1 MGSERDIWAP
11 DEDPWVARMEGALYA
26 LGASY
31 LYHVAKGVGEGLGV
45 HLDEKKLTEALR
57 VRPLAK
63 APAPSREEAMAR
75 AERLYREALAGYD
88 RLPPSQYREL
98 AEAVTEK
105 WYAEG
110 RLETRAQRRAVASYL
125 LGMLRGGR
133 KVSLDWK
140 GLLGEREKEQIA
152 YVATRAM
159 EYVRRLKEATRHALA
174 RAMLLWYGDGGGQ
187 PKDLEERLL
196 DEFGQLA
203 RDWRRV
209 AITEVAYARSGGYL
223 ASLPEGAI
231 VEWSAAPDACPVC
244 RAQHNKRYRVRHG
257 SGNPKT
263 EVWPGKDWKRGPTIP
278 AHPHCRCRWIGVTQP
293 VGEVSP
299 EIEALAQEIIKAAE
313 R

>member
-31 LYHVAKGVGEGLGV
+31 LYHAAREAGEALGV
-45 HLDEKKLTEALR
+45 RLDEKRLAEALR

-105 WYAEG
+105 
-110 RLETRAQRRAVASYL
+110 
-125 LGMLRGGR
+125 GMLRGGR
-133 KVSLDWK
+133 KVGLDWR
-140 GLLGEREKEQIA
+140 GLLGEREKERIA

-187 PKDLEERLL
+187 PKELEARFLQ
-196 DEFGQLA
+196 EFGQLA

-209 AITEVAYARSGGYL
+209 AITEVAHAGQGATWRASPKGPSWSGAPPRTPARCAGPGTGSATECGTPRETQRPRFGRARGGSG
-223 ASLPEGAI
+223 APPSLPTPTAGAGGLGSPSPW
-231 VEWSAAPDACPVC
+231 ERLTPKWRPWPRRSSGLPSA
-244 RAQHNKRYRVRHG
+244 RVQK
-257 SGNPKT
+257 P
-263 EVWPGKDWKRGPTIP
+263 
-278 AHPHCRCRWIGVTQP
+278 
-293 VGEVSP
+293 
-299 EIEALAQEIIKAAE
+299 L
-313 R
+313 